1 MARDSAENG
10 PPSTRPPDSLVDI
23 LIARGAYEEGKIE
36 EIKAA
41 YDARDKDRVFSLV
54 GELLYEGPGTN
65 PDAGK

>member
-1 MARDSAENG
+1 M
-10 PPSTRPPDSLVDI
+10 DI